1 MGLAAASIYD
11 IYYINLAI
19 QTLSVLTQREQRRLE
34 GVISMIVAGPILAT
48 NVLSTSFIAWKAW
61 YVVWLLVSVLF
72 RSHDEYPPTS
82 GITMQQWMRISER
95 ADRLGAWRKFSCF

>member
-11 IYYINLAI
+11 IYDINIAI
-19 QTLSVLTQREQRRLE
+19 LTLTMLTPREQMRLE
-34 GVISMIVAGPILAT
+34 GVLSMIVVGPILAT

-82 GITMQQWMRISER
+82 GITTQQWVRISER
-95 ADRLGAWRKFSCF
+95 VDRLGVWREFSCF

>member
-11 IYYINLAI
+11 TYDLYLVI
-19 QTLSVLTQREQRRLE
+19 QTPPRTQREMMRLE
-34 GVISMIVAGPILAT
+34 GVLAMIVVGPILAT

-72 RSHDEYPPTS
+72 RSHDEYPSTP
-82 GITMQQWMRISER
+82 GIITEHWARISER
-95 ADRLGAWRKFSCF
+95 VDLLGAWRKFSCF

>member
-1 MGLAAASIYD
+1 MGLTAASIYD
-11 IYYINLAI
+11 TYDTELVSK
-19 QTLSVLTQREQRRLE
+19 TLSVLTPRDQMRLE
-34 GVISMIVAGPILAT
+34 GVISMIIVGPILAT

-82 GITMQQWMRISER
+82 GITMQQWVRISER
-95 ADRLGAWRKFSCF
+95 VDHLGAWRKFSCF